1 MNTKTLIALHDMYY
15 EGDRK
20 AGEAFEARE
29 EHIDLLVR
37 VGAATVKQ
45 QDDRRAKR
53 YERRDMKA
61 ED

>member
-15 EGDRK
+15 EGDHK
-20 AGEAFEARE
+20 AGETFEARE
-29 EHIDLLVR
+29 EHIDLLIR

-45 QDDRRAKR
+45 NDPKAKR
-53 YERRDMKA
+53 YERRDLRA